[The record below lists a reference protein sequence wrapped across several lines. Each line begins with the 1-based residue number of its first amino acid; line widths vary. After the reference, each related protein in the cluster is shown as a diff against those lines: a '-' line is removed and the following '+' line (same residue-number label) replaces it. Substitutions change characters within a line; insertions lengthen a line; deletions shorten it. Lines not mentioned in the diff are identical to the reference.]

1 MSEGWN
7 LNTIAGIRLIWLH
20 WVTARF
26 EAIRS
31 SCRKIKKRQVRC
43 ITSCDG
49 CLIESSFAINWYGI
63 ARGLEII
70 RANNRALGDTPL
82 SGSWCGLLNA
92 ASGVYREKEGE
103 TAREGSEE
111 LERKI
116 QREYDRGKEQ
126 ITKGYEKDTQKKYP
140 LKFMSA
146 SDLARSPVT
155 IPITKKRKST
165 TNAAEPEIVLC
176 L

>member
-1 MSEGWN
+1 M
-7 LNTIAGIRLIWLH
+7 
-20 WVTARF
+20 
-26 EAIRS
+26 
-31 SCRKIKKRQVRC
+31 
-43 ITSCDG
+43 
-49 CLIESSFAINWYGI
+49 
-63 ARGLEII
+63 
-70 RANNRALGDTPL
+70 
-82 SGSWCGLLNA
+82 NA
-92 ASGVYREKEGE
+92 ASGVYHEKEGE
-103 TAREGSEE
+103 TAREESEE

-126 ITKGYEKDTQKKYP
+126 IMKGYEKDTQKKYP